1 MENGGER
8 VSMIV
13 VLQGA
18 VITLFEGFLVVDCVS
33 GAHPRVCYG
42 CLFFMHASTDDE
54 SKHPEPTISTF
65 LPITIRTARTQ
76 HSKHFRCTG
85 HRIGETSQN
94 KTT

>member
-33 GAHPRVCYG
+33 GAHPRGCYG

-54 SKHPEPTISTF
+54 SK
-65 LPITIRTARTQ
+65 PITIRTARTQ
-76 HSKHFRCTG
+76 HREITEILKYILWAPAG
-85 HRIGETSQN
+85 GVY
-94 KTT
+94 